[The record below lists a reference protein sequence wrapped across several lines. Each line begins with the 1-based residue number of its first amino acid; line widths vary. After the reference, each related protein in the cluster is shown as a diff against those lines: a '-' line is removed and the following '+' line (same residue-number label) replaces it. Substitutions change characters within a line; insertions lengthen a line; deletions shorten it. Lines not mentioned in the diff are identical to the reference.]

1 MNLNGLEYHL
11 ETDGHGS
18 PLLMLHG
25 FMGSSDSWSSIR
37 RGLAERFQ
45 LLMPDLVGHG
55 QTAFTPELTR
65 YDMSSVGHDLA
76 LLMGDAPFNLLGYS
90 MGGRLALYFAIHYP
104 HLIRKLIIISGS
116 PGLANADQ
124 RMARRQ
130 ADDALADRMDAQ
142 SIEQVVAEWER
153 LPLWQ
158 SSTFSQL
165 AQAQLRAVR
174 LAQNPRGL
182 ALSLR
187 GMGTGV
193 QPPLWEQLHQVSM
206 PTLLMVGEQD
216 TKFVQIAHQMMEH
229 LPHASLE
236 IIPNVGHSVS
246 IEAPQL
252 TLASV
257 VRFLEDDR
265 GGECSSEHSP
275 R

>member
-11 ETDGHGS
+11 EADGHGS

-37 RGLAERFQ
+37 GGLAQHFQ

-65 YDMSSVGHDLA
+65 YQMGSVARDLA
-76 LLMGDAPFNLLGYS
+76 TLIGERNVNLLGYS
-90 MGGRLALYFAIHYP
+90 MGGRLALYLAIHYP

-116 PGLANADQ
+116 PGLATLDQ
-124 RMARRQ
+124 QIARRR
-130 ADDALADRMDAQ
+130 ADDALADRMDGQ
-142 SIEQVVAEWER
+142 SIEQVVAEWEE

-187 GMGTGV
+187 GMGTGA
-193 QPPLWEQLHQVSM
+193 QPPLWEQLPQLRI

-216 TKFVQIAHQMMEH
+216 AKFVQIAHQMVGL

-236 IIPNVGHSVS
+236 MIPNVGHSVPL
-246 IEAPQL
+246 EAPHL

-257 VRFLEDDR
+257 VRFLEDD
-265 GGECSSEHSP
+265 GASQC
-275 R
+275 